1 MGRCI
6 YIPTT
11 PSLIEGSLIPQGQR
25 PCVCGS
31 QPFER
36 FWVPGFLDYQ
46 YLSLLAR
53 LFPSNSSC
61 TPTFFPLPPPFTL
74 PRPTVSTN
82 RHHLLSFSFLF
93 SFHCCDVLLYTK
105 ERIFFCLSASING
118 ELLCTHIEKGEEEV
132 HATNPLVDRG
142 IFLRLDHLEPVE
154 RTVNS

>member
-74 PRPTVSTN
+74 PRPTVGTN

-93 SFHCCDVLLYTK
+93 SFHCCDLLLYTK
-105 ERIFFCLSASING
+105 ERNFFVYQSVSMVNCYAPISRKERRKCTPRILSLIAESSSDSTIWNQS
-118 ELLCTHIEKGEEEV
+118 
-132 HATNPLVDRG
+132 NRP
-142 IFLRLDHLEPVE
+142 
-154 RTVNS
+154 

>member
-74 PRPTVSTN
+74 PRPTVGTN

-105 ERIFFCLSASING
+105 ERIFFVYQPVSMVNCYAPISRKERRKCTPRILSLIAESSSDSTIWNQSNG
-118 ELLCTHIEKGEEEV
+118 
-132 HATNPLVDRG
+132 P
-142 IFLRLDHLEPVE
+142 
-154 RTVNS
+154 